1 MRRSLVSLSVTAAAL
16 ALVAAPPS
24 RADLLQDLTRMP
36 RGHLE
41 RASSGLFDPESNADC
56 HHVYPGQRLLLAD
69 LRGPGEIRHIWF
81 TLASRDRRYPR
92 NVVLRAYWDG
102 TDVPAVETPIGD
114 FFAAGNGM
122 RANVDS
128 IPVAVSSYGRALNCY
143 WRMPF
148 RERAV
153 LELENQGS
161 ERVSAYFQCEW
172 MALDR
177 LSDDALYFHARY
189 RQDYPAKPLST
200 YTVFEGEGEGQYV
213 GTVYSSQNT
222 VASWFGEADDRFY
235 VDGERQPSII
245 GTGTEDYFNDAW
257 NLRVHTYGHKGVS
270 ICDRKGA
277 EQRITAYRWHIADPI
292 VFHRSLKVEME
303 RRSFVNIPDPETGK
317 GREYDFKYRPD
328 YVSSVAFWYQRGTA
342 PRTWDLPPARDRLL
356 PEIWVEPTELVDAA
370 RVSDGLKPVKAA
382 NRTCQGKRFFYL
394 RNDAPGGWVELPF
407 EVRDGG
413 RYVVSVFQ
421 SLFRAYGV
429 WRVSLQGPEGSQLLD
444 PALDFFDPL
453 LSREENWPENWHH
466 GTLVETK
473 LGEVRLQP
481 GAHAVRFECVG
492 SNPQSIHPDTKAFGQ
507 GFSLGLDAI
516 NLRRLPLEPAE
527 WLAAYLP
534 AEEKLFAER
543 EAEAAEE
550 VTRRARAVEAV
561 RQRAG
566 EYPKDQLD
574 ALVDHSPRAEDAW
587 DPWGQPYQYR
597 CPGVVHP
604 WGFDLWSWRGDS
616 RRAARWIGNWTA
628 PLDLANEAPARAI
641 VVEGESMQLA
651 GSSGDV
657 KVIPQ
662 KAQAESNAPLSRGGL
677 LLVNTSANGQW
688 VDLALPAPV
697 PPGRYD
703 VYLFYT
709 TSWDYGTFR
718 WSLSG
723 NELAEQIDAYSDRL
737 GMASVGPLRANI
749 GADGAVLRV
758 QVMRRNDRSAG
769 HKAGVDAL
777 VLVPVAEDDR

>member
-1 MRRSLVSLSVTAAAL
+1 MVCSRVRLVITTGAVALMAAL
-16 ALVAAPPS
+16 PS
-24 RADLLQDLTRMP
+24 RADLLEDLTRMP

-102 TDVPAVETPIGD
+102 SEVPAIETPIGD

-153 LELENQGS
+153 LELENQGT
-161 ERVSAYFQCEW
+161 ERVSVYFQCEW
-172 MALDR
+172 VALDE
-177 LSDDALYFHARY
+177 LPDDVLYFHARY
-189 RQDYPAKPLST
+189 RQEYPAKPLSP
-200 YTVFEGEGEGQYV
+200 YVVFEGQGAGQYV
-213 GTVYSSQNT
+213 GTVYSSQNL

-235 VDGERQPSII
+235 VDGEAEPSIV

-257 NLRVHTYGHKGVS
+257 NLRVHTYGHKGVT

-277 EQRITAYRWHIADPI
+277 EQRVTAYRWHLADPI
-292 VFHRSLKVEME
+292 VFRRSLRVEME

-317 GREYDFKYRPD
+317 GQEYDFKYRPD

-342 PRTWDLPPARDRLL
+342 PRMWGLPPARERLL
-356 PEIWVEPTELVDAA
+356 PEIWVEPAELVDKVRA
-370 RVSDGLKPVKAA
+370 SEGLKAVVAA
-382 NRTCQGKRFFYL
+382 NRTCHQKRFLYV
-394 RNDAPGGWVELPF
+394 RNDALGGWIELPF
-407 EVRDGG
+407 EVADGG

-421 SLFRAYGV
+421 SLFRTYGV
-429 WRVSLQGPEGSQLLD
+429 WRVSLLGPEGTVVLD
-444 PALDFFDPL
+444 PALDFFDPML
-453 LSREENWPENWHH
+453 AREQNWPENWHH

-481 GAHAVRFECVG
+481 GSHAVRFECVG
-492 SNPQSIHPDTKAFGQ
+492 SNPQSLHPDTKAFGQ
-507 GFSLGLDAI
+507 GFSLGLDAV

-534 AEEKLFAER
+534 AEEGLYAER
-543 EAEAAEE
+543 DAEAAER
-550 VTRRARAVEAV
+550 VGRLVLAVDDARR
-561 RQRAG
+561 RQGHYPRGVPDAG
-566 EYPKDQLD
+566 L
-574 ALVDHSPRAEDAW
+574 

-628 PLDLANEAPARAI
+628 QLDLAREAPAGA
-641 VVEGESMQLA
+641 VVIEGESMQPVGLSRNV
-651 GSSGDV
+651 GV
-657 KVIPQ
+657 TPQ
-662 KAQAESNAPLSRGGL
+662 QAEALVHAPLSSGGQL
-677 LLVNTSANGQW
+677 LINMSEQGQW
-688 VDLALPAPV
+688 VELAPPAPIAA
-697 PPGRYD
+697 GGYD
-703 VYLFYT
+703 AYLFHGM
-709 TSWDYGTFR
+709 SWDYGVFR
-718 WSLSG
+718 WSLAG
-723 NELAEQIDAYSDRL
+723 GELSPPIDAYSERL
-737 GMASVGPLRANI
+737 GMGSAGPLRASI
-749 GADGAVLRV
+749 GADGVVLRIEV
-758 QVMRRNDRSAG
+758 LNKNGRSAG
-769 HKAGVDAL
+769 YRVGIDAV
-777 VLVPVAEDDR
+777 VLVPVGEKRR